1 MVQYSEAIYNI
12 IRRKI
17 QDIEDVNNYKTISET
32 LLSTN
37 TNFDQKVNQL
47 YTYLKNEGVNISKIK
62 TLIPNQELLSA
73 LNKCYKNIDNINI
86 NNINQQIIKQVT
98 KYYRENTDINNDN
111 IDIDKLT
118 YFTDDSKD
126 ISDDEYN
133 NIINSLNILP
143 SLINKILC
151 AQLAVKA
158 S

>member
-37 TNFDQKVNQL
+37 TNFDEKVNQL

-73 LNKCYKNIDNINI
+73 LNKCYKNIDNIINI
-86 NNINQQIIKQVT
+86 CKLSQYQFHPMNLMHQYRQLTFQIQ
-98 KYYRENTDINNDN
+98 Y
-111 IDIDKLT
+111 
-118 YFTDDSKD
+118 
-126 ISDDEYN
+126 
-133 NIINSLNILP
+133 LNL
-143 SLINKILC
+143 
-151 AQLAVKA
+151 Q
-158 S
+158 